1 MSDNIIKVILT
12 DDHALVRMGFKM
24 LLENEPNIEVVG
36 EADSGEK
43 ACELVLGETVHF
55 DVLVIDMTMQGI
67 SGIEATRRIL
77 EKRPHTKILGL
88 SAHEDPS
95 YIRHM
100 LHAGASAYLS
110 KRSAPDSLIDA
121 IKVVAKGQN
130 FVDPHLKELVTER
143 LYSEDKN
150 PIDILSEKEFEVFIY
165 LAKGKS
171 ANEIA
176 ELLFVSP
183 RTTGTHL
190 YNIKQKL
197 NASTQSDLTLIA
209 IRHGLIEA

>member
-1 MSDNIIKVILT
+1 MSNPIKVILA
-12 DDHALVRMGFKM
+12 DDHALVRIGFKM
-24 LLENEPNIEVVG
+24 LLENEPDIKVVAEV
-36 EADSGEK
+36 DSGEK
-43 ACELVLGETVHF
+43 ACDLIF
-55 DVLVIDMTMQGI
+55 DQSIDFDILVIDLTMQGI

-77 EKRPHTKILGL
+77 EQRPETKILGL

-110 KRSAPDSLIDA
+110 KRSAPDSLIQA
-121 IKVVAKGQN
+121 IKAVANGHV
-130 FVDPHLKELVTER
+130 FVDPHLKELISER
-143 LYSEDKN
+143 LHSEDKN
-150 PIDILSEKEFEVFIY
+150 PIDVLSEKEFEVFIY

-176 ELLFVSP
+176 ELLHVSP

-209 IRHGLIEA
+209 IRHGLIET

>member
-43 ACELVLGETVHF
+43 ACELVLGETVEF

>member
-1 MSDNIIKVILT
+1 MTSYIKVILA

-24 LLENEPNIEVVG
+24 LLENEPDIKVVAEV
-36 EADSGEK
+36 DSGEK
-43 ACELVLGETVHF
+43 ACDLIF
-55 DVLVIDMTMQGI
+55 DQLIDFDILVIDLSMQGI

-77 EKRPHTKILGL
+77 EQRPETKILGL

-110 KRSAPDSLIDA
+110 KRSAPDSLIQA
-121 IKVVAKGQN
+121 IKTVASGHL
-130 FVDPHLKELVTER
+130 FVDPHLKELISDR
-143 LYSEDKN
+143 LHSEDKN

-176 ELLFVSP
+176 ELLHVSP

-209 IRHGLIEA
+209 IRHGLIET

>member
-1 MSDNIIKVILT
+1 MIKVILA

-24 LLENEPNIEVVG
+24 LLENEADVQVVG
-36 EADSGEK
+36 EVESGEA
-43 ACELVLGETVHF
+43 ACQLIINDKVEF
-55 DVLVIDMTMQGI
+55 DVLVIDLTMGGI
-67 SGIEATRRIL
+67 SGIEATRRIIGQQ
-77 EKRPHTKILGL
+77 PHAKVLGL

-110 KRSAPDSLIDA
+110 KRSAPSSLINA
-121 IKVVAKGQN
+121 IRAIHEGHL
-130 FVDPHLKELVTER
+130 FIDPHLKDLIAER
-143 LYSEDKN
+143 KNSPDQN
-150 PIDILSEKEFEVFIY
+150 PIDVLSEKEFEVFIH
-165 LAKGKS
+165 LAKGAS
-171 ANEIA
+171 ANDVA
-176 ELLFVSP
+176 ERLNVSP

-209 IRHGLIEA
+209 LRHDLIKP

>member
-1 MSDNIIKVILT
+1 MSNLIKVILA
-12 DDHALVRMGFKM
+12 DDHVLVRMGFKM
-24 LLENEPNIEVVG
+24 LLENEPGIEVVA
-36 EADSGEK
+36 EVDSGEK
-43 ACELVLGETVHF
+43 ACELIF
-55 DVLVIDMTMQGI
+55 DQSKDFDILVIDLTMQGI

-77 EKRPHTKILGL
+77 EQRPETKILGL

-110 KRSAPDSLIDA
+110 KRSAPDSLIQA
-121 IKVVAKGQN
+121 IKTVASGHL
-130 FVDPHLKELVTER
+130 FVDPHLKKLISDR
-143 LYSEDKN
+143 LHSEDKN

-171 ANEIA
+171 ANDIA
-176 ELLFVSP
+176 ELLHVSP

-209 IRHGLIEA
+209 IRHGLIET

>member
-1 MSDNIIKVILT
+1 V
-12 DDHALVRMGFKM
+12 A
-24 LLENEPNIEVVG
+24 EV
-36 EADSGEK
+36 DSGEN
-43 ACELVLGETVHF
+43 ACELVLNQSVSF
-55 DVLVIDMTMQGI
+55 DILVIDLTMQGI

-77 EKRPHTKILGL
+77 EQKPDTKILGL

-110 KRSAPDSLIDA
+110 KRSAPDSLIQA
-121 IKVVAKGQN
+121 IRAVANGN
-130 FVDPHLKELVTER
+130 LFVDPHLKELISER
-143 LYSEDKN
+143 LHSDDKN

-176 ELLFVSP
+176 ELLHVSP

-209 IRHGLIEA
+209 IRHGLIET